1 MSVFRSHASHA
12 SHASDAPF
20 HADTV
25 VLFHAPRSTLRLTL
39 TSFRFKNLLVSIQLY
54 SGSIKDRVL
63 HCSAVGVPSLHLLRC
78 HGSQSACAASAF
90 GNGIAEHCA
99 FLGSARY
106 LSHGSWCSSCLLRY
120 VSRFKVDLLQLS
132 SPPPPPPPHLSPPLP
147 HPRTQPYN

>member
-1 MSVFRSHASHA
+1 MRPMQAMPRTRRSMRTRLSYSMHPAPLYVSH
-12 SHASDAPF
+12 SLHFDLKICW
-20 HADTV
+20 H
-25 VLFHAPRSTLRLTL
+25 
-39 TSFRFKNLLVSIQLY
+39 RFNYIAGL
-54 SGSIKDRVL
+54 GSIKDRVL

-120 VSRFKVDLLQLS
+120 VSRFEVDLLQLS
-132 SPPPPPPPHLSPPLP
+132 SPPPPPPPPHLSPPLP